1 MSLKKKIAYGILGLL
16 VIIQFFRIDKD
27 NPTVNP
33 DMDFVVL
40 SSASEDMRDLLRT
53 SCYDCHSNE
62 TVYPWYS
69 NVAPISWWVKD
80 HINDARG
87 HLNFSVWGEYEQKRK
102 DHKLEEIVD
111 EVKEH
116 EMPLK
121 SYLIA
126 HSEAKLDDTK
136 RDELIN
142 WVQSL
147 RRSSGIIE

>member
-1 MSLKKKIAYGILGLL
+1 MNLKKKIIYGILGLL
-16 VIIQFFRIDKD
+16 VIIQFFRIDKE
-27 NPTVNP
+27 NPAVNS

-40 SSASEDMRDLLRT
+40 SRAPQDMQKLLKT

-87 HLNFSVWGEYEQKRK
+87 HLNFSIWGEYEEKRK
-102 DHKLEEIVD
+102 DHKLEEIIE

-121 SYLIA
+121 SYLII
-126 HSEAKLDDTK
+126 HSESKLDDTK
-136 RDELIN
+136 REELTSWI
-142 WVQSL
+142 QSL
-147 RRSSGIIE
+147 RTSSEMIK